1 MKKDTYMTLL
11 GFRDTCYNDFNFDI
25 DEKDFYL
32 GTDTYKKIAKIL
44 KDAQNEQ
51 LLVQFEE
58 GTHLYQDYDPEYL
71 SVAQKRE
78 IQHDINAARNFLDNY
93 DGDADDKHDN
103 YAAYLDDNS
112 LSYSFGPDS
121 NLDEVQNNLNDIET
135 NGVIIWQR
143 RKDEYILLP
152 HTIHSLE
159 RIKKQIASSKRVD
172 DKKLRYA
179 MERLFDN
186 ITDFLMPFSDS
197 ELGKYENTISQE
209 LRDNLEHYAF
219 SVQTDTREVA
229 ADKLTKYAVQLAEKE
244 NNVKVKL
251 ID

>member
-1 MKKDTYMTLL
+1 MTLL

-93 DGDADDKHDN
+93 DRDADDKHDN

-143 RKDEYILLP
+143 RKDEYILL
-152 HTIHSLE
+152 SNK
-159 RIKKQIASSKRVD
+159 RSIA
-172 DKKLRYA
+172 
-179 MERLFDN
+179 
-186 ITDFLMPFSDS
+186 
-197 ELGKYENTISQE
+197 
-209 LRDNLEHYAF
+209 
-219 SVQTDTREVA
+219 
-229 ADKLTKYAVQLAEKE
+229 
-244 NNVKVKL
+244 
-251 ID
+251 

>member
-1 MKKDTYMTLL
+1 MTLL

-93 DGDADDKHDN
+93 DRDADDKHDN

-186 ITDFLMPFSDS
+186 ITDKDAEYIF
-197 ELGKYENTISQE
+197 ELLPDKTFKNTITSNGIFGKTKTIIILKKIKE
-209 LRDNLEHYAF
+209 LPQGYNMDINTLFPEPVIDDF
-219 SVQTDTREVA
+219 SN
-229 ADKLTKYAVQLAEKE
+229 K
-244 NNVKVKL
+244 
-251 ID
+251 

>member
-1 MKKDTYMTLL
+1 MTLL

-32 GTDTYKKIAKIL
+32 GTDTYKKIDKIL

-78 IQHDINAARNFLDNY
+78 IQHDINAARNFLNNY
-93 DGDADDKHDN
+93 DGDANDKHDN

-121 NLDEVQNNLNDIET
+121 NLDEVQNDLNDIET

-143 RKDEYILLP
+143 RKMNIFYYHILFIALKELKNRL
-152 HTIHSLE
+152 HQVNVSMIKNCVMQWSAYLTI
-159 RIKKQIASSKRVD
+159 
-172 DKKLRYA
+172 
-179 MERLFDN
+179 
-186 ITDFLMPFSDS
+186 
-197 ELGKYENTISQE
+197 
-209 LRDNLEHYAF
+209 
-219 SVQTDTREVA
+219 
-229 ADKLTKYAVQLAEKE
+229 
-244 NNVKVKL
+244 
-251 ID
+251 

>member
-1 MKKDTYMTLL
+1 MTLL
-11 GFRDTCYNDFNFDI
+11 GLRDTCYNDFNFDI

-32 GTDTYKKIAKIL
+32 GTDTYKKIDKIL
-44 KDAQNEQ
+44 KDAQ

-93 DGDADDKHDN
+93 NGGADDKHDN

-186 ITDFLMPFSDS
+186 ITDFLKPFSDS
-197 ELGKYENTISQE
+197 ELGKYESSISQE
-209 LRDNLEHYAF
+209 LRDNLEHYAL
-219 SVQTDTREVA
+219 SVQTDAREVA
-229 ADKLTKYAVQLAEKE
+229 ADKVTKYAVQLAKKE
-244 NNVKVKL
+244 NNDS
-251 ID
+251 I